1 MRVAQV
7 SGASGAGQVVGI
19 HSADSVEAIEEFL
32 SLRGIGDR
40 AISAPST
47 AVQVG
52 TVFDGTAF
60 AQPSPPPEPE
70 PMPEPEP
77 ASLTAES
84 VVWWIESKYQ
94 ALLAEFP
101 EGEKKSWDTQVK
113 EAEALLRNSQ
123 ALTPFIDSQAAITGE
138 SRAEL
143 AQKVLQKAGELSA
156 FSGVLTGIRRQAI
169 GRIQN
174 SEQLLAED
182 LETILAAALGGQ

>member
-1 MRVAQV
+1 MRLAEIPGLSGPSTVAV
-7 SGASGAGQVVGI
+7 I
-19 HSADSVEAIEEFL
+19 HSSDSVSDLEAFFVE
-32 SLRGIGDR
+32 RGIEAR
-40 AISAPST
+40 AVEAPDWVQIGT
-47 AVQVG
+47 AY
-52 TVFDGTAF
+52 DGEAF

-174 SEQLLAED
+174 GEQLLAED